1 MIGYTYC
8 VVFLYKYIKD
18 KENNMI
24 PKNPV
29 ILLSFINMKLRDYY
43 KSIEDLCDDLEL
55 HQQEL
60 VDTLSGID
68 YSYDRR
74 LNQFI

>member
-1 MIGYTYC
+1 
-8 VVFLYKYIKD
+8 
-18 KENNMI
+18 MI

-43 KSIEDLCDDLEL
+43 QSIEDLCEDLEVQ
-55 HQQEL
+55 QQEI

-74 LNQFI
+74 LNQFV